1 MIQPQTILKVADNS
15 GAKTV
20 KCIKV
25 LGGFKKR
32 YASLGDIIVVSV
44 QQLRNKSKKTSKV
57 LKGGVFRALVVR
69 TKKRSKKKD
78 GSTFFLKENSVTL
91 INKQGNPIGSRILG
105 PIPKILKKKKLIKFV
120 TLSAGLV

>member
-1 MIQPQTILKVADNS
+1 MIQQESILKVSDNS

-32 YASLGDIIVVSV
+32 YANLGDIIVVSV

-57 LKGGVFRALVVR
+57 LKGGVFRALVLR
-69 TKKRSKKKD
+69 TKNQYKKKD
-78 GSTFFLKENSVTL
+78 GLCYLLQENSVAL
-91 INKQGNPIGSRILG
+91 INKQGNPIGTRILG
-105 PIPKILKKKKLIKFV
+105 PVPKLLKKKKFLKFV
-120 TLSAGLV
+120 SISVGLI

>member
-1 MIQPQTILKVADNS
+1 MIQQQTILKVADNS

-32 YASLGDIIVVSV
+32 YANLGDIIVVSV

-57 LKGGVFRALVVR
+57 LKGGVFRALIVR
-69 TKKRSKKKD
+69 AKKKYRKKD
-78 GSTFFLKENSVTL
+78 GTTFSVNENSVTL
-91 INKQGNPIGSRILG
+91 INKQGNPVGSRILG
-105 PIPKILKKKKLIKFV
+105 PIPKALKKKKLMKFV
-120 TLSAGLV
+120 SLSAGLV